1 MEQFKTIFES
11 RYTWIEGFMRNVRR
25 YSEKIAMIDSDTGET
40 WSYSQLNADTNKLC
54 NALAKEGFTKGDVL
68 MVQMINC
75 PQFVFSYIA
84 CHKMQGVCCPVS
96 YRISSGEMAFNIDD
110 SKPKVIIVFQSKL
123 ESTLEALS
131 LSHHKPKRLV
141 VVGDTDKEGIVSY
154 SDYVSNE
161 SVEEPLITT
170 EYSIY
175 NETTRLYTSGT
186 TGRPKGVALTSINEV
201 LSAHDVMIHFPM
213 SYKDVTMNTTP
224 WFHRGGLHC
233 AGPCPT
239 FYAGA
244 TLVIMG
250 KFDAVK
256 TLKLVW
262 KYNITFIVGV
272 PTVLEELADEQERQ
286 GYDIHALKGIVTMG
300 SPLERSACIRY
311 QKVLTPNIFNG
322 YGTTETFWNTFLRPF
337 DLPDNA
343 GTAGASCVDD
353 DVRVVK
359 VYDDHRAEP
368 DEYVSKDGTEVGEV
382 IICSP
387 AKSPYLYVNNEEETE
402 RKYYKGFIYTN
413 DLATWDENQ
422 FVTIIGRKDDMIISS
437 GENIYPTEV
446 EAVLNTHSKVRD
458 CIVTS
463 VPDKIRGQ
471 VVTAYVVPVE
481 AVGDDTDGLAEE
493 LDAFCKESNEIA
505 NFKRPR
511 YYRFVSQIPFN
522 ATGKK
527 LHVKIKETASRDLKN
542 GLLYRV

>member
-1 MEQFKTIFES
+1 
-11 RYTWIEGFMRNVRR
+11 MRNVRR

-54 NALAKEGFTKGDVL
+54 NALAKEGFTKSDVL

-110 SKPKVIIVFQSKL
+110 SKPKVIIVCKSKL
-123 ESTLEALS
+123 DSTLEALS

-300 SPLERSACIRY
+300 SPLERSACICY

-368 DEYVSKDGTEVGEV
+368 DEYVAKDGTEVGEV